1 LYCVVTSQRSDEVR
15 IIDIEWEKLKTDDSR
30 QPQEILTFWKVIDG
44 DGNEIFNKKD
54 VRIMVRRVYIM

>member
-30 QPQEILTFWKVIDG
+30 QPQEILTFWKVIGG